1 MPGKPRHLLG
11 LALTTGF
18 VLLLYGQAVS
28 GRGFFFDRDVWLY
41 WMPHIEWAAR
51 SLAAGQLPQWNP
63 FSAFGRPFLADP
75 NFQFFYPPS
84 ILNWILPAPPAFTV
98 LVVGH
103 AILGAIGAFRLLRPR
118 LRSAPS
124 ALVGA
129 AIFTAAG
136 PVASSANLWHHFASL
151 MYLPWI
157 VDAFLRLRAGR
168 GSARRLGL
176 LTGLQALAGSADV
189 CVMTG
194 MTLLALLPGKPGR
207 LLRLVPKLAGA
218 LALCLALAA
227 VQWLPTARLA
237 AQSAR
242 SSLGPEVRLHWS
254 VSPPT
259 LIDLMLPW
267 SAVAHAVPGDPDFR
281 EQRLRLIPW
290 MYLGASTLPL
300 LILGVRRA
308 PRGGLFLLFVLILAL
323 GRHTPLGSLA
333 GYLPVVS
340 SFRFPSKLLW
350 LVTACWAA
358 LAAIGVKELGRQ
370 PPRAKGGLAAA
381 AFAMLAGAAGIATSG
396 PAAGLDHGD
405 WQRLW
410 HLTLWAPLALGAM
423 LLAISR
429 GSHALKAVTLI
440 VAVDLLVPALGY
452 NAYSAGA
459 MFHIR
464 PSLVDELHRQQAG
477 RIYVFQKSRVDSLGW
492 KSPHEWS
499 DAEAYYFG
507 QGQFLAPPQSLR
519 WSIKGSFDGEFSGL
533 GRLEYSIL
541 TGVAGSGETVNEHLL
556 RLAGVTHAVRF
567 PGPEPPELPVVA
579 SVPTFHDRP
588 VLVLRVPDPRP
599 MAYVVHRIHKEPSSL
614 DAIRA
619 MSDPSFDGVRTI
631 VRVDEAARPN
641 AAPASDPQPSS
652 ARVELEEAGRMVIR
666 TRLSAPGTLVVLNGF
681 SEGWSARV
689 DGRRQEVLPANLL
702 FQSVDLGVGEHLVE
716 LEYQTPGLWPGFALS
731 VLGWA
736 FLAFASSTEGRRIAR
751 AGV

>member
-1 MPGKPRHLLG
+1 MPGKPRDLLG

-18 VLLLYGQAVS
+18 VLLLYWQAVS

-84 ILNWILPAPPAFTV
+84 VLNWILPAAPAFTF

-103 AILGAIGAFRLLRPR
+103 AILGATGAFRLLRPR

-157 VDAFLRLRAGR
+157 VDAFLRLRSGR
-168 GSARRLGL
+168 GSVRRLGL

-194 MTLLALLPGKPGR
+194 MTLVALLPLKPRRLHR
-207 LLRLVPKLAGA
+207 LLPRLAAAVC
-218 LALCLALAA
+218 LCLALAA

-237 AQSAR
+237 SRSAR

-254 VSPPT
+254 VAPPT
-259 LIDLMLPW
+259 LIDLMMPL
-267 SAVAHAVPGDPDFR
+267 SGAAHANPGDPNFR
-281 EQRLRLIPW
+281 EERLRLIPW

-300 LILGVRRA
+300 VILGVRRA
-308 PRGGLFLLFVLILAL
+308 PRGGLFLLFVLALAL
-323 GRHTPLGSLA
+323 GRHTPLGDLV

-340 SFRFPSKLLW
+340 SFRFPAKLLW
-350 LVTACWAA
+350 LATACWAA

-370 PPRAKGGLAAA
+370 APRIKRGLTLAGVVMMTVAAGLAA
-381 AFAMLAGAAGIATSG
+381 FG
-396 PAAGLDHGD
+396 PASALDHGD
-405 WQRLW
+405 WRHLWRLAP
-410 HLTLWAPLALGAM
+410 WAPLTLGAM
-423 LLAISR
+423 LVAVSR
-429 GSHALKAVTLI
+429 GPRALKAVALI
-440 VAVDLLVPALGY
+440 VAVDLLVPGVGY
-452 NAYSAGA
+452 NAYSSGA

-464 PSLVDELHRQQAG
+464 PSLVDELRRVKAG
-477 RIYVFQKSRVDSLGW
+477 RIYVFEKSRLDNLGW
-492 KSPHEWS
+492 RSPRGWS

-541 TGVAGSGETVNEHLL
+541 TGIAGSGQTLNERLL

-567 PGPEPPELPVVA
+567 PGPLPVELPVVA
-579 SVPTFHDRP
+579 SVPTFHDQP
-588 VLVLRVPDPRP
+588 VLILRVPDPLP
-599 MAYVVHRIHKEPSSL
+599 PTYVVHRIHKDASSM
-614 DAIRA
+614 DAIRTLT
-619 MSDPSFDGVRTI
+619 DPSFDGAGAI
-631 VRVDEAARPN
+631 VRVGKVITRDAAM
-641 AAPASDPQPSS
+641 APYPLPSS
-652 ARVELEEAGRMVIR
+652 AAIELEQAGRVVIR
-666 TRLSAPGTLVVLNGF
+666 TELSSPGTLVVLNGF

-689 DGRRQEVLPANLL
+689 DGRAQEVLPANLL
-702 FQSVDLGVGEHLVE
+702 FQSVDLSAGEHTVE
-716 LEYQTPGLWPGFALS
+716 LEYQTPGLWPGFVLS
-731 VLGWA
+731 ALGWA
-736 FLAFASSTEGRRIAR
+736 FLVFSVSREGRRIVR

>member
-1 MPGKPRHLLG
+1 MGKPRDLLG

-18 VLLLYGQAVS
+18 VLLLYWQAVS

-84 ILNWILPAPPAFTV
+84 IPNWILPAAPAFTV

-103 AILGAIGAFRLLRPR
+103 AILGATGAFRLLRPR

-129 AIFTAAG
+129 AIFAAAG
-136 PVASSANLWHHFASL
+136 PVASSTNLWHHFASL

-168 GSARRLGL
+168 GSVRRLGL

-194 MTLLALLPGKPGR
+194 LTLLALLPQKPGR
-207 LLRLVPKLAGA
+207 LLRLVPRLAA
-218 LALCLALAA
+218 AVVLCLALAA

-254 VSPPT
+254 VSPQT
-259 LIDLMLPW
+259 LIDLVLPL
-267 SAVAHAVPGDPDFR
+267 SGAAHAAPGDPNFR
-281 EQRLRLIPW
+281 EERLRLIPW

-308 PRGGLFLLFVLILAL
+308 PRGGLFLLFVLALAL
-323 GRHTPLGSLA
+323 GRHTPLGDVV

-340 SFRFPSKLLW
+340 SFRFPAKLLW
-350 LVTACWAA
+350 LATACWAA

-370 PPRAKGGLAAA
+370 TPRIRGGLAMAGA
-381 AFAMLAGAAGIATSG
+381 LMMVGAAGLAAFG
-396 PAAGLDHGD
+396 PASALDHGD
-405 WQRLW
+405 WQSLWRLTP
-410 HLTLWAPLALGAM
+410 LAPLTLGAM

-429 GSHALKAVTLI
+429 GPRALKAVVLI
-440 VAVDLLVPALGY
+440 VAVDLLIPGVGY
-452 NAYSAGA
+452 NDYSSGA

-464 PSLVDELHRQQAG
+464 PSLVDELRRQQAN
-477 RIYVFQKSRVDSLGW
+477 RIYVFEKSRLDSLRW
-492 KSPHEWS
+492 KSPREWS

-507 QGQFLAPPQSLR
+507 QGQFLSPPQSLR

-541 TGVAGSGETVNEHLL
+541 TGIAGSGQIVNEHLL
-556 RLAGVTHAVRF
+556 RLTGVTHAVRF
-567 PGPEPPELPVVA
+567 QGPQPAELQVVA

-588 VLVLRVPDPRP
+588 VLVLRVPDPLP
-599 MAYVVHRIHKEPSSL
+599 PAYVVHRIRKEPSSL
-614 DAIRA
+614 EAIRA
-619 MSDPSFDGVRTI
+619 VSDPSFDGARAI
-631 VRVDEAARPN
+631 VRVGEVARQDAAL
-641 AAPASDPQPSS
+641 AVDPRVSS
-652 ARVELEEAGRMVIR
+652 ARIELEESGRVVIR
-666 TRLSAPGTLVVLNGF
+666 AELSDPGTLVILNGY

-689 DGRRQEVLPANLL
+689 DGRPQEVLPANLL
-702 FQSVDLGVGEHLVE
+702 FQSVDLGAGAHLVE
-716 LEYQTPGLWPGFALS
+716 LEYQTPGLWPGFVLS
-731 VLGWA
+731 ALGWA
-736 FLAFASSTEGRRIAR
+736 FLVFASSREGRRIIR
-751 AGV
+751 A